1 MQDSANVVDS
11 MKDLGKIVDAM
22 KNASA
27 SLVAIV
33 NVAINLDK
41 KLADEK
47 QVKKAAKNIEKIV
60 SNVNLFVEQIFSAI
74 NTMTSA
80 FPASSI
86 DTLNK
91 LFVDANEYQLDE
103 NGNILMKDGE
113 KVLKESKTTLPVLI
127 CKFADSISKI
137 FGSISKLG
145 SGLDISPVGIVK
157 AKIGFSI
164 LGKQLSDLLNIM
176 TNTFSG
182 LADDQKFKDMLSL
195 LVSDPTLTSKMIE
208 TNKEAIQTGQ
218 FDSANT
224 DKSHEWEETM
234 TGKMGLL
241 DAMSAMLNIFTTL
254 STLKAPNLLLF
265 NIELVKIKFA
275 VNSLVSTMGDI
286 AVTGKEA
293 IKATGDLVK
302 PLEGFEQ
309 AVIMLDPIIGNIA
322 KLGSMMLGVVF
333 GTKTLVRFRNFLAIY
348 VKTFTSKSF
357 QLITGDAQIENI
369 TKGVT
374 GIKNTMKQM
383 AELSVIA
390 PAALIGVLLAYMLT
404 KPVSALF
411 NGIAVI
417 FSKENTK
424 QFMESMDNAKDMI
437 VKLSLSVLLLTTA
450 IVLLVL
456 TAELI
461 QTSLKQIALVGLF
474 ILTVIGFAVILG
486 LASKI
491 IDDGVKNLL
500 ILSAAIAIIS
510 LTAILIV
517 FVGNY
522 ITAEWEA
529 LLKVAAMVGVLVVM
543 MVFIGAM
550 SKFVQ
555 KGNIAILLLAVSIIV
570 ISAAIMLMI
579 VVAKILDFVALLKV
593 TAVIGV
599 LAACV
604 AGVGFAAI
612 PIAIGSGVLMMMSV
626 ALILTSVALFM
637 FLGVIE
643 RINKMNLTADEKGK
657 QTVQAPIELFKAVIE
672 KTNEI
677 GLISIAKATAKMISL
692 MIIAASLGKMADII
706 QKISSMR
713 IPYEFDK
720 DGNPTAFRVMTE
732 ADFESASASIAKI
745 LTTIMNAVGSD
756 EMTAVLDNLKGK
768 SVKNI
773 TKVMESAGS
782 VEGLINAIEKV
793 SKFDEKTI
801 TDGTLKIKQVI
812 TAYVG
817 VLSDLFVGQG
827 EWTIKATKFL
837 GRTINLPFY
846 QVISE
851 ALIKTDDLK
860 KGISGMKTLNKSIE
874 QMTPILDNLQ
884 AIVDKGSAIDDGIKN
899 IEKIVNIQ
907 DSFAKIDNAKL
918 TKSTNNFVRFVDK
931 ANNVDTKKIKTVTEM
946 FEKMSQFSESIKGD
960 FNALADV
967 LSEKLVDV
975 LNKLHLAITDL
986 NGTNT
991 NITQQPVQQVQQSQ
1005 QPVQQV
1011 QQSQQ
1016 PVQQNKKQIDP
1027 KALQNIEDI
1036 LTEMSS
1042 ILKDVRENTE
1052 NIGGGF

>member
-1 MQDSANVVDS
+1 MAAGTNVVDD
-11 MKDLGKIVDAM
+11 MKDLGTIVEAM
-22 KNASA
+22 KNASS

-33 NVAINLDK
+33 NIAVNLDK
-41 KLADEK
+41 KLGDAK
-47 QVKKAAKNIEKIV
+47 QVHKAAKNIQNIV
-60 SNVNLFVEQIFSAI
+60 SNINLFVEQIFSAI

-86 DTLNK
+86 DTLNA
-91 LFVDANEYQLDE
+91 LFVDANIYQLDE
-103 NGNILMKDGE
+103 NGNVLMKDGE

-127 CKFADSISKI
+127 CKFADSIGKI

-164 LGKQLSDLLNIM
+164 LGKQLSELLNII

-182 LADDQKFKDMLSL
+182 LADDQKFKDILAL
-195 LVSDPTLTSKMIE
+195 LISDPTVTSKLLE

-224 DKSHEWEETM
+224 DKSHEWEETI

-241 DAMSAMLNIFTTL
+241 DAMVAMLNIFTTL

-265 NIELVKIKFA
+265 KLELVKIK
-275 VNSLVSTMGDI
+275 I
-286 AVTGKEA
+286 AVGSLISEMGNIAAAGKES

-302 PLEGFEQ
+302 PLEQFEQ
-309 AVIMLDPIIGNIA
+309 VLVMLDPMMQGVAKIGSAFFGII
-322 KLGSMMLGVVF
+322 M
-333 GTKTLVRFRNFLAIY
+333 GTKTLVRFRSFLAIY
-348 VKTFTSKSF
+348 TKTFTSKSF
-357 QLITGDAQIENI
+357 QNISGDAQIEII
-369 TKGVT
+369 TKTVA
-374 GIKNTMKQM
+374 GIKNTMEQM
-383 AELSVIA
+383 SGLAVVA
-390 PAALIGVLLAYMLT
+390 PAALLGVLLATLLI
-404 KPVSALF
+404 KPIELLF
-411 NGIAVI
+411 NGLALV
-417 FSKENTK
+417 FSKENTQ
-424 QFMESMDNAKDMI
+424 QFIDSMNNMKEMI
-437 VKLSLSVLLLTTA
+437 TKLSLSVLLLTTS

-474 ILTVIGFAVILG
+474 ITGILLFAYLLAQISNVINDG
-486 LASKI
+486 SKS
-491 IDDGVKNLL
+491 LL
-500 ILSAAIAIIS
+500 MIS
-510 LTAILIV
+510 LSIMVISMTAVLLVFIGQYIETEWDAILKV
-517 FVGNY
+517 
-522 ITAEWEA
+522 TA
-529 LLKVAAMVGVLVVM
+529 MIGILVVM
-543 MVFIGAM
+543 MIFLGVM
-550 SKFVQ
+550 SKFIQ
-555 KGNIAILLLAVSIIV
+555 KGNSAIILLAVSLILIT
-570 ISAAIMLMI
+570 AAVAMMI
-579 VVAKILDFVALLKV
+579 FVAKILDFEAMLKMV
-593 TAVIGV
+593 AVIGA

-612 PIAIGSGVLMMMSV
+612 PIAIGSGVLMLMSV

-637 FLGVIE
+637 FLGVVE
-643 RINKMNLTADEKGK
+643 KINKMNLTADEKGK
-657 QTVQAPIELFKAVIE
+657 QTVQAPIELFKAVID

-692 MIIAASLGKMADII
+692 MIIAASLGKMADVI

-720 DGNPTAFRVMTE
+720 DGNPTAFRVMTSD
-732 ADFESASASIAKI
+732 DFNSASSNIATI
-745 LTTIMNAVGSD
+745 LTTILTAIGSD

-768 SVKNI
+768 SVENI

-793 SKFDEKTI
+793 AAFDDKTI

-827 EWTIKATKFL
+827 EWTTKATKFL

-846 QVISE
+846 KVIAE
-851 ALIKTDDLK
+851 ALIKTEDLNTA
-860 KGISGMKTLNKSIE
+860 ISGMKTLNKSIE
-874 QMTPILDNLQ
+874 KIIPIIDNLQ
-884 AIVDKGSAIDDGIKN
+884 TIVDKGSAIDSGIEN
-899 IEKIVNIQ
+899 IKKIVDIQ
-907 DSFAKIDNAKL
+907 DSFAKIDNTKL
-918 TKSTNNFVRFVDK
+918 TKSTNNFAKFVDK

-946 FEKMSQFSESIKGD
+946 FEKMAQFSESIKGD

-975 LNKLHLAITDL
+975 LNKLHIAITDL

-991 NITQQPVQQVQQSQ
+991 PVVQQQTVQPVQQTSQ
-1005 QPVQQV
+1005 QQN
-1011 QQSQQ
+1011 
-1016 PVQQNKKQIDP
+1016 NKKQIDP

-1052 NIGGGF
+1052 NIGGGY